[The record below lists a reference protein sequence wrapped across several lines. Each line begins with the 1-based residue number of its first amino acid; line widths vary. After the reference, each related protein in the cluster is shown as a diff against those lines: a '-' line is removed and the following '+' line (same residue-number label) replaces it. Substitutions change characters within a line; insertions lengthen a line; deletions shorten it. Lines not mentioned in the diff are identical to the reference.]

1 MIIILTVKGATGK
14 IWYSGFDLESIVGM
28 IHRKVKVDPCVCL
41 LIHGVTGLNEICEF
55 NLSKDIIDR

>member
-1 MIIILTVKGATGK
+1 MIIILTVTGATGK

-41 LIHGVTGLNEICEF
+41 FLGFYGRGKGYDSWSHRP
-55 NLSKDIIDR
+55 K